1 MKKFLTI
8 PQSLVKKF
16 FSLFCFEIITCLF
29 FEDSF
34 NMRLKSSKLT
44 FSYELFANE
53 TLENDLIRN
62 EVIIEATFNEGIDA
76 SWVLASDESS
86 SYKLS
91 DDKRNQTI
99 ESARLI

>member
-34 NMRLKSSKLT
+34 SMRLKSSKLT
-44 FSYELFANE
+44 FSYDQNILAMQGSK
-53 TLENDLIRN
+53 T
-62 EVIIEATFNEGIDA
+62 GIKGA
-76 SWVLASDESS
+76 KSTKISCKSS
-86 SYKLS
+86 
-91 DDKRNQTI
+91 
-99 ESARLI
+99 